1 MSELLLGWYGDDFTG
16 STDVMEA
23 LETCGIPA
31 VLFIAEPT
39 PAMLA
44 QCPGVRAVGIAGRT
58 RAMPT
63 AEMAG
68 VLDPALRALD
78 ALSPRIVH
86 YKVCS
91 TFDSSPE
98 VGSIGRAIDIGQGIF
113 RSPFVPVVVGAPVL
127 GRYVVF
133 GNLFARSGLDSEPY
147 RLDCHPTMSRH
158 PVTPMDEADVREI
171 LAGQTARAVTL
182 IDVLRLNAEPEQLQA
197 DSEVVLFDTLTPDHL
212 ATIGRLLWQAMAEH
226 RLYSVASSGLEY
238 ALGGYLQS
246 SGEVTART
254 FEDPGPV
261 AQIAVVSGSCSPVTA
276 RQIAWAE
283 AAGFVSVPLDPR
295 AIIADHGLRDTVIF
309 AAMEALAAGRSVI
322 FHTALGPDDPRLA
335 GPELDQEDLGHALAE
350 ILDTLIGE
358 CGLKRVAVTGGDTSG
373 RVARAMG
380 LESLTMIGPM
390 APGSPLCR
398 AMTGGRRQHLEGLE
412 IVFKG
417 GQVGRDRF
425 FGDVLRGR
433 PTE

>member
-1 MSELLLGWYGDDFTG
+1 MSDLLLGWYGDDFTG

-23 LETCGIPA
+23 LETFGIPA
-31 VLFIAEPT
+31 VLFLESPR
-39 PAMLA
+39 PEVLA
-44 QCPGVRAVGIAGRT
+44 QYPEARAIGIAGQT
-58 RAMPT
+58 RALPM

-68 VLDPALRALD
+68 VLEPALRALD
-78 ALSPRIVH
+78 ALGPRIVH

-91 TFDSSPE
+91 TFDSSPTI
-98 VGSIGRAIDIGQGIF
+98 GSIGRAIDLGQDIF
-113 RSPFVPVVVGAPVL
+113 KPPFVPVVVGAPVL

-147 RLDCHPTMSRH
+147 RLDRHPTMSRH

-171 LAGQTARAVTL
+171 LSRQTDRTVTL
-182 IDVLRLNAEPEQLQA
+182 VDVLRLDDEPERLEA
-197 DSEVVLFDTLTPDHL
+197 DDEVVLFDTLTPEHL
-212 ATIGRLLWQAMAEH
+212 QTVGRLIWQEMAEQ

-238 ALGGYLQS
+238 ALGGHLRS
-246 SGEVTART
+246 LGEVSGRA

-261 AQIAVVSGSCSPVTA
+261 EQLAVISGSCSPVTA

-283 AAGFVSVPLDPR
+283 AHGFATIALEPRRLVADPKAR
-295 AIIADHGLRDTVIF
+295 E
-309 AAMEALAAGRSVI
+309 AAASEASELVGGGRSVI
-322 FHTALGPDDPRLA
+322 LHTAMGPEDPRLS
-335 GPELDQEDLGHALAE
+335 GPELDQEQLGHALAE
-350 ILDTLIGE
+350 ILAGLIDAH
-358 CGLKRVAVTGGDTSG
+358 GLIRIAVTGGDTSG

-380 LESLTMIGPM
+380 FESLTMLGPM

-398 AMTGGRRQHLEGLE
+398 VRAREADSARDGLE

-433 PTE
+433 PLS